1 MQARR
6 MRTTA
11 VVAVI
16 LAMAPLAGIRAESL
30 QADDRAYFAD
40 AAAEQRAR
48 DALEK
53 QLEALQ
59 HAAGI
64 APAQRFQQAEAMQA
78 QCLRHHAYLHLQ
90 AARNARDHR
99 PAQALDQVMG
109 LCSRIARTARAAL
122 REAPVD
128 AEWTAP
134 YAFLRARALKEAAVP
149 ADAALDEAV
158 DALADPALDSF
169 ARLRGQIL
177 RSAEYPQI
185 ERDGRHWDT
194 GHDKQAL
201 ARHPDR
207 ALREAGWKGYWQ
219 GLQSRREPMASVLL
233 GLVQV
238 NDAAARL
245 QGDGVRSKS

>member
-1 MQARR
+1 MPLSAVRCVPEALRPRDRAAGKGHRRPTAGQLHRCRGRAGTAQGRKPPGTGRRRVAGQCAGRWPAPGADPHAGQQRPADLHLRAGAVLDAGAGRQRLLGSRHGPGRETPMQARR

-122 REAPVD
+122 REAPM
-128 AEWTAP
+128 
-134 YAFLRARALKEAAVP
+134 
-149 ADAALDEAV
+149 DAA
-158 DALADPALDSF
+158 
-169 ARLRGQIL
+169 
-177 RSAEYPQI
+177 
-185 ERDGRHWDT
+185 W
-194 GHDKQAL
+194 
-201 ARHPDR
+201 
-207 ALREAGWKGYWQ
+207 
-219 GLQSRREPMASVLL
+219 
-233 GLVQV
+233 
-238 NDAAARL
+238 AAPR
-245 QGDGVRSKS
+245 

>member
-1 MQARR
+1 

-78 QCLRHHAYLHLQ
+78 QPWW
-90 AARNARDHR
+90 N
-99 PAQALDQVMG
+99 
-109 LCSRIARTARAAL
+109 
-122 REAPVD
+122 
-128 AEWTAP
+128 
-134 YAFLRARALKEAAVP
+134 
-149 ADAALDEAV
+149 
-158 DALADPALDSF
+158 
-169 ARLRGQIL
+169 
-177 RSAEYPQI
+177 
-185 ERDGRHWDT
+185 
-194 GHDKQAL
+194 
-201 ARHPDR
+201 
-207 ALREAGWKGYWQ
+207 
-219 GLQSRREPMASVLL
+219 
-233 GLVQV
+233 
-238 NDAAARL
+238 AAANTWRPPAAWTSPT
-245 QGDGVRSKS
+245 GGSC